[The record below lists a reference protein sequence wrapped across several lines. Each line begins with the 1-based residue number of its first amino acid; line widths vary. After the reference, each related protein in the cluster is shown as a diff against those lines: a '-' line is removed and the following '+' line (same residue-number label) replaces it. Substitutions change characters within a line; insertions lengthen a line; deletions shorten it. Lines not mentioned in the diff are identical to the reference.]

1 MLPETITVARTPAA
15 SPVWRRSKR
24 RRLLCQRRLRE
35 IEMRPVAGTL
45 EQETAKMITNRA
57 EPNDAAN
64 LTMISETVEHPGAVS
79 PRRWPRGH

>member
-1 MLPETITVARTPAA
+1 
-15 SPVWRRSKR
+15 
-24 RRLLCQRRLRE
+24 
-35 IEMRPVAGTL
+35 MRPVAGKM